1 MTGHRCTCTLGVPEV
16 VDFGGIGN
24 DGETTVHSS
33 DVLLLRNLQQF
44 GWCPIRIP
52 TEQIGHPPP
61 TQQKILQMFR
71 DYRRKNNSGQHI
83 DQSCTSFVDDVKYV
97 SSESGSKEGTVEPK
111 ESLEIELSSC
121 IPTDTKTSTFPLP
134 LPAQY
139 HQEPSHDNNNA
150 SIKTWCQAMSWI
162 AHQVCIRLDIPP
174 NTFLSYHSTNTSSSS
189 SSSSSS
195 LDLMRVFHYYAVS
208 VPSINDDDNDTEQ
221 LILGSSPHTD
231 WGSLTIVWQDHVG
244 GLQTYCRN
252 CQSWIPVPPP
262 SCDTASEHTWNVIV
276 HVGDMASLVLDAS
289 QITSSF
295 RSTESDG
302 ARSDCCLEPIAND
315 SNLDCSVKS
324 EISCSSSSWPSP
336 KHRVVSSPLHER
348 VSLVYFAYPPSNAT
362 LNGIHSTLHNWQP
375 RHRTS
380 CLPLDEYYLLQDQ
393 SSHSDIIN
401 NKNNNNNKTLTAAE
415 MLTAIWN
422 LPIQD
427 IVRLKWKQVYRGSND
442 VGKNSKNNSSEE
454 GENDDSGNDSS
465 LTG

>member
-1 MTGHRCTCTLGVPEV
+1 MTGDRCTCTLGIPEV
-16 VDFGGIGN
+16 VDFGGTGTGSN
-24 DGETTVHSS
+24 DVETTIHSS
-33 DVLLLRNLQQF
+33 DLLLLRNLQQF

-71 DYRRKNNSGQHI
+71 DYRRKNDSGQHI
-83 DQSCTSFVDDVKYV
+83 DQACTSFSNDVKYV
-97 SSESGSKEGTVEPK
+97 SAESGSKEGTVEPK

-121 IPTDTKTSTFPLP
+121 IPTDTETSAFPSLLP
-134 LPAQY
+134 DQY
-139 HQEPSHDNNNA
+139 RQEPSHDDKNNII
-150 SIKTWCQAMSWI
+150 IKTWCQAMSWI

-174 NTFLSYHSTNTSSSS
+174 DTFLSYHSTKPST
-189 SSSSSS
+189 SSSSS

-208 VPSINDDDNDTEQ
+208 VPSVNDVDNDRER

-244 GLQTYCRN
+244 GLQTYCRT

-262 SCDTASEHTWNVIV
+262 SCDTASEHAWNVIV

-295 RSTESDG
+295 RSTKSNG
-302 ARSDCCLEPIAND
+302 AQSDCCTEPTANE
-315 SNLDCSVKS
+315 SILDCPVKS
-324 EISCSSSSWPSP
+324 EIICSFWPSP
-336 KHRVVSSPLHER
+336 KHRVVSSPSHER
-348 VSLVYFAYPPSNAT
+348 VSLVYFAYPPVNAT
-362 LNGIHSTLHNWQP
+362 LDGIHSALHNWQP
-375 RHRTS
+375 SHRSS

-393 SSHSDIIN
+393 SSHSDN
-401 NKNNNNNKTLTAAE
+401 NDDDKTLSAAE

-427 IVRLKWKQVYRGSND
+427 IVRLKWKQVYRGGSND
-442 VGKNSKNNSSEE
+442 VDENSKSTSNEE
-454 GENDDSGNDSS
+454 SQGQR
-465 LTG
+465 